1 MKFTLKINQFRRS
14 LMRSIMG
21 TIGKSNQN
29 HNLDSI
35 DPNQIKRVLI
45 SRPNHR
51 LGNLLLITPLVQE
64 VSKTF
69 PNCKI
74 DLFVKGNLA
83 PIVFENYNNIGQII
97 KLPKKHFDELSAYLK
112 GWISVKKNHYDL
124 AINVDKD
131 SSSGRL
137 SVQLSNA
144 TYKFFGEVD
153 EDVQSHYLDY
163 NHIAKYPVY
172 NLRSYLSQLGIP
184 KNENPVPP
192 LLLELSD
199 AEKTAGKK
207 ILDQL
212 VSPEKKTICLFTF
225 ATGAKCYS
233 EEWWAKFYERL
244 KIEFEDYNI
253 LEVLPIENVSQIGFK
268 APTFYSKDIR
278 EIAAFFSNTAVF
290 IGADSGMMHLASA
303 AQIPTIGLFSG
314 ANIEKYQPYNA
325 NSISIQTDLTALDE
339 WIKTIYE
346 VLKIN

>member
-1 MKFTLKINQFRRS
+1 MKGITANV
-14 LMRSIMG
+14 
-21 TIGKSNQN
+21 GKSTQKQQLN
-29 HNLDSI
+29 SI
-35 DPNQIKRVLI
+35 DPNQIKKVLI

-64 VSKTF
+64 VTQTF

-83 PIVFENYNNIGQII
+83 PIVFENYENIGQII
-97 KLPKKHFDELSAYLK
+97 KLPKKHFKELSSYLK
-112 GWISVKKNHYDL
+112 AWILIKKNHYDL

-137 SVQLSNA
+137 SIQLANA

-153 EDVQSHYLDY
+153 QDAHSKYDDY

-172 NLRSYLSQLGIP
+172 NLRSYLAQLGIP
-184 KNENPVPP
+184 NEERPVPP
-192 LLLELSD
+192 LVLQLSD
-199 AEKTAGKK
+199 AEKTTGKE

-212 VSPEKKTICLFTF
+212 VSSEKKTICLFTF
-225 ATGAKCYS
+225 ATGQKCYS
-233 EEWWAKFYERL
+233 KEWWVKFYERL
-244 KIEFEDYNI
+244 KIEFEEYHL
-253 LEVLPIENVSQIGFK
+253 LEVLPIENVSQIGFQ

-303 AQIPTIGLFSG
+303 AQIPTIGLFSVTS
-314 ANIEKYQPYNA
+314 IEKYKPYNA
-325 NSISIQTDLTALDE
+325 NSYAIQTNESHLED
-339 WIKTIYE
+339 WIKIIHSA
-346 VLKIN
+346 LKN